1 MESGGVCVRSCEK
14 YLRERQQREQGKNIY
29 AIAESVVKAAGC
41 RVPFTSARVQAF
53 PGAKPGENFLKEIS
67 THLLTVLTTGA
78 ILAS

>member
-1 MESGGVCVRSCEK
+1 M
-14 YLRERQQREQGKNIY
+14 KNIR
-29 AIAESVVKAAGC
+29 ARGSRGNRVKIDMRQMAESVVKAAGC